1 MTIVQV
7 DAQEVQMD
15 ALERANVDI
24 QVSTAKRYPRDI
36 RRATNN
42 AIAIVT
48 TDAASAATCGYALPR
63 GGKPITG
70 PSVHLAKILA
80 QQFGNIRAEA
90 KVVQITP
97 TQVVS
102 RGTAWDLENNYA
114 AAFEVRRSILDKN
127 GKPFSADMITVTGNA
142 ANAIAYRNAVFAI
155 IPKSITDATYQAAQ
169 RMITGDLTSEEKII
183 AKRSKTLKEFKD
195 SFGITEA
202 EVLRLLGKET
212 ANQIREEQIA
222 VLIGMWQAL
231 KDGDTTVSELLKGV
245 RTTADAE
252 KLADAARK
260 KAEEAKKKAADAAAA
275 ASGTSAP
282 ANVDTETGEVK

>member
-1 MTIVQV
+1 MEAQEMTIVQV

-36 RRATNN
+36 RKATNN

-48 TDAASAATCGYALPR
+48 TNAAAAATCGYALPR

-114 AAFEVRRSILDKN
+114 AAFEVRRSIIDKN
-127 GKPFSADMITVTGNA
+127 GRPYSADMITVTGNA

-195 SFGITEA
+195 SFGITEP

-212 ANQIREEQIA
+212 TNQIREEQIG

-231 KDGDTTVSELLKGV
+231 TDGDTTVAELLKGI

-252 KLADAARK
+252 KMAEEARK
-260 KAEEAKKKAADAAAA
+260 KAEEAKQKVAAA
-275 ASGTSAP
+275 ASGAAVP
-282 ANVDTETGEVK
+282 ENI